1 MCHASTYSATAIT
14 AITVAI
20 IIIIM
25 IMIVTDA
32 EVQRGKGRVPVADYS
47 LTAQALPDYAEVSSH
62 TAMHADATHSPASS
76 SSQSQTEE
84 EEQAVPDYAEVSP
97 QTAMHAA
104 ATQPVSSSSSRS
116 HAEEEEGSGQGR
128 LHRRAE
134 DGGQAQNADLPSSSS
149 SDLASSQQSHG
160 SSCSSS
166 SEHAQHQDR
175 RKSRAAA
182 STTTAN
188 GSKQT
193 SHNGSKNMNAREG
206 RGVYSFCMCPGGQ
219 IVPTTT
225 NPEELCI
232 NGMSFRCANPAS
244 LVPQGRHALAEFLP
258 NKQYLIICGHDNHA
272 VPRALDT
279 IAIWSAGLHSCACLP
294 ACLPS
299 CLSVCICTI
308 VSIHSMCLA

>member
-1 MCHASTYSATAIT
+1 M
-14 AITVAI
+14 
-20 IIIIM
+20 
-25 IMIVTDA
+25 TDA

-62 TAMHADATHSPASS
+62 TAMHAAATHSPASS
-76 SSQSQTEE
+76 SSRPQSEE

-97 QTAMHAA
+97 QTAMHADA
-104 ATQPVSSSSSRS
+104 NQHTSSSSSRS

-128 LHRRAE
+128 LHHRAKA
-134 DGGQAQNADLPSSSS
+134 GGPGQNAALPSSSS
-149 SDLASSQQSHG
+149 SDLASSQQSHD

-175 RKSRAAA
+175 RQSGAAA

-188 GSKQT
+188 GSKQS
-193 SHNGSKNMNAREG
+193 SHNGSKNVNAREG

-232 NGMSFRCANPAS
+232 NGMSFRCAH
-244 LVPQGRHALAEFLP
+244 HAFLSYHIRFVSTRNCSRNSKP
-258 NKQYLIICGHDNHA
+258 DRL
-272 VPRALDT
+272 
-279 IAIWSAGLHSCACLP
+279 WS
-294 ACLPS
+294 
-299 CLSVCICTI
+299 
-308 VSIHSMCLA
+308 

>member
-1 MCHASTYSATAIT
+1 M
-14 AITVAI
+14 
-20 IIIIM
+20 
-25 IMIVTDA
+25 TDA

-62 TAMHADATHSPASS
+62 TAMHAAATHSPACS
-76 SSQSQTEE
+76 SSQSQAEE

-104 ATQPVSSSSSRS
+104 ATQPPSSSSSRS

-128 LHRRAE
+128 LHHRAE
-134 DGGQAQNADLPSSSS
+134 DRGHGQNAELPSSSS
-149 SDLASSQQSHG
+149 SDLASSQQSQD

-175 RKSRAAA
+175 RRSGAAA
-182 STTTAN
+182 STTTAD
-188 GSKQT
+188 GSKQS
-193 SHNGSKNMNAREG
+193 SHNGSKNMNTREG

-232 NGMSFRCANPAS
+232 NGMSFRCAPSAH
-244 LVPQGRHALAEFLP
+244 LVCQSRQKLAEFLP
-258 NKQYLIICGHDNHA
+258 SRQCLLICGHDSQA
-272 VPRALDT
+272 VSKPLDT
-279 IAIWSAGLHSCACLP
+279 
-294 ACLPS
+294 
-299 CLSVCICTI
+299 T
-308 VSIHSMCLA
+308 